1 MQWMLRL
8 TSNLKTSTTMVT
20 KLLTFFHRQV
30 SVSLTKREPYIQLR
44 SLSYF
49 TDQPFE
55 YPSLDPS
62 LASLHSVS
70 SNPCFAL
77 LSFCKNI
84 DCLKEVHAL
93 FIINGIK
100 GDLLCDTK
108 LVSLYGSFGH
118 VGYAGSVFDRIPEPD
133 FYSWKVMI
141 RWYFLNDLYT
151 EIIGFYGRMRM
162 SVRGFDNVVFSVVLK
177 ACSELQDINE
187 GRKVHCDVV
196 KVGNPDSFVQTGLV
210 DMYAKC
216 RQIKCARKVFGEILY
231 RNVVS
236 WTSMLAGYV
245 QNNCSKEALVLFNRM
260 REAMVESNQFTLG
273 SLVTACG
280 KLGALHQ
287 GKWVHGYIIKTGIEL
302 NSYLVTAILDMYVKC
317 GSLRDARSAFDALP
331 SVDLVSWT
339 AMIVGYSQSGFP
351 DEALKLFVDKRR
363 FGILPNAVT
372 IASLLSA
379 CAQLSNLSAGK
390 LVHSLGIQLGLI
402 DPTVINALVDMY
414 AKCGVIRAASYI
426 FETVSDKNLI
436 AWNSI
441 LSGYSQNGLAYDALE
456 LFHQMRSNSVSPD
469 AVTLVSI
476 FSACASVGAFQVG
489 SSLHAYT
496 MKNGLLSSSV
506 YVGTALLN
514 FYAKCGDSKSARV
527 VFDNMGE
534 KNTVTWSAMIGG
546 YGIQG
551 DSCGSL
557 ALFND
562 MVKENLEPNEVIF
575 TAILSACGHT
585 GRLGEGWK
593 YFNSM
598 CKDYKF
604 VPSMK
609 HYACMV
615 HMLARAGRLEEA
627 LDFIDKLPI
636 KPDLSLFGALL
647 HGCGLHS
654 RFDLGE
660 VAIKKMLD
668 IHPDKACYYVLI
680 SNLYA
685 LDGRWSQVNEV
696 RELMKQRGLSKDPGC
711 SITEMENNN
720 TLSFS
725 GVACPA

>member
-1 MQWMLRL
+1 
-8 TSNLKTSTTMVT
+8 MVI
-20 KLLTFFHRQV
+20 KLLSFLQKQV
-30 SVSLTKREPYIQLR
+30 TVSLTKRKPYLQWR
-44 SLSYF
+44 SLSY
-49 TDQPFE
+49 TID
-55 YPSLDPS
+55 YPSMDHT
-62 LASLHSVS
+62 LASVHLIS

-77 LSFCKNI
+77 LGFCKNI
-84 DCLKEVHAL
+84 DSLKKVHAL
-93 FIINGIK
+93 FIINGLK

-118 VGYAGSVFDRIPEPD
+118 VGYARSMFDRIPDPD

-141 RWYFLNDLYT
+141 RWYFLNDLYK
-151 EIIGFYGRMRM
+151 EIIGFYARM
-162 SVRGFDNVVFSVVLK
+162 SVRTCDNVVFSVVLK
-177 ACSELQDINE
+177 ACSELRDIDQ
-187 GRKVHCDVV
+187 GRKMHCQIV
-196 KVGNPDSFVQTGLV
+196 KVANPDSFVQTGLV

-216 RQIKCARKVFGEILY
+216 GEIECSRKVFSEILY
-231 RNVVS
+231 GNVVS
-236 WTSMLAGYV
+236 WTSMIAGYV
-245 QNNCSKEALVLFNRM
+245 QNNCAKEALVLFNRM

-287 GKWVHGYIIKTGIEL
+287 GKWVHGYVIKNGIEL
-302 NSYLVTAILDMYVKC
+302 NSYLVTAILDLYVKC
-317 GSLRDARSAFDALP
+317 GSIRDACSVFETLS

-351 DEALKLFVDKRR
+351 DEALKLFVDKKR
-363 FGILPNAVT
+363 FGISPNAIT

-379 CAQLSNLSAGK
+379 CAQLSNLSFGR
-390 LVHSLGIQLGLI
+390 LVHALGIQLGLK

-414 AKCGVIRAASYI
+414 AKCGMIRDARYI

-441 LSGYSQNGLAYDALE
+441 IYGYSQNGSAYEALE
-456 LFHQMRSNSVSPD
+456 LFHEMRSKSVSPD
-469 AVTLVSI
+469 AVTLVSV
-476 FSACASVGAFQVG
+476 FSACASLGALQVG
-489 SSLHAYT
+489 SSLHAYSI
-496 MKNGLLSSSV
+496 KNGLLTSSV

-527 VFDNMGE
+527 IFDSMGD

-551 DSCGSL
+551 DSNGSL

-562 MVKENLEPNEVIF
+562 MVRENLEPNEIIF
-575 TAILSACGHT
+575 TTILSACSHT

-598 CKDYKF
+598 CQDYKF

-609 HYACMV
+609 HYVCMV
-615 HMLARAGRLEEA
+615 DMLARAGRLEEA

-636 KPDLSLFGALL
+636 QPDLSLFGAFL

-668 IHPDKACYYVLI
+668 LHPDKACYYVLI

-685 LDGRWSQVNEV
+685 LDGRWTQVNQV
-696 RELMKQRGLSKDPGC
+696 RELMKQRGLSKVPGC
-711 SITEMENNN
+711 SISQRDTNKD
-720 TLSFS
+720 LSFS
-725 GVACPA
+725 RVACLA